1 MDKVPDRKKA
11 KLNLASLGLALL
23 LVFGLGCSMPQAQCR
38 RAYSSYGDVDEKVLD
53 EILHGKRQS
62 KSNKAKETSRKS
74 KRKTDRAL
82 EPGGS
87 VNSESGTIQ
96 VTSLKGKSK
105 KVSTGSEAQL
115 LAKLS
120 TIQPMTPPN
129 SVEIQ
134 KLKTAK

>member
-1 MDKVPDRKKA
+1 MSKGPDRKNTKP
-11 KLNLASLGLALL
+11 NLASSGLALL
-23 LVFGLGCSMPQAQCR
+23 LIMGWVCAVPQAQCR

-62 KSNKAKETSRKS
+62 KGNKAKEPSRKS
-74 KRKTDRAL
+74 RRKPDKAL
-82 EPGGS
+82 EQSSS

-105 KVSTGSEAQL
+105 KASSGSEAQL
-115 LAKLS
+115 LARLS
-120 TIQPMTPPN
+120 AIQPMTPPN
-129 SVEIQ
+129 SVQIQ